1 MATTTAWLPKRAA
14 QRLDQRRVGDGRG
27 VERDLVGAGPQ
38 HVAHLLDRADPAT
51 DRERDERPA
60 RGPFHDV
67 QERAA
72 SFRSRRDV
80 EEDELVRPFARV
92 AFCELRR
99 VALVHEIDEAGALD
113 DPAVG
118 DVQTRDDA
126 AAQHQAAAPAGAA
139 VPARTSPTKFARSRS
154 PSVPLRS
161 GWNWTPSSRPR
172 ATADTNG
179 RP

>member
-14 QRLDQRRVGDGRG
+14 HRPISVGSATAA
-27 VERDLVGAGPQ
+27 VFERDLVGAGPQ

-60 RGPFHDV
+60 RRPFHDV
-67 QERAA
+67 EERAA
-72 SFRSRRDV
+72 SFRGRRDV

-92 AFCELRR
+92 AFGELRR
-99 VALVHEIDEAGALD
+99 VAFVHEIDEAGALD

-139 VPARTSPTKFARSRS
+139 VPARTSPTKFSRSRS